1 MHSQVNSI
9 KFVESWR
16 YNIIFYVS
24 YIIYIIYYI
33 SRVESNKFDNIY
45 NKTGN
50 VFVGSYFKKIEHVF
64 IKLSNLF
71 DEKHTNKILNRH
83 IRRKI

>member
-16 YNIIFYVS
+16 YNIIFHVS
-24 YIIYIIYYI
+24 YIIYIIYYV

-45 NKTGN
+45 NKIGN
-50 VFVGSYFKKIEHVF
+50 VYVGSYF
-64 IKLSNLF
+64 
-71 DEKHTNKILNRH
+71 
-83 IRRKI
+83 

>member
-1 MHSQVNSI
+1 MHSQVDSI

-24 YIIYIIYYI
+24 YIIYIIFYI

-45 NKTGN
+45 NKIGK

-64 IKLSNLF
+64 IELSNLF
-71 DEKHTNKILNRH
+71 DEKHSFKILNPH